1 MAKKKT
7 APPDGPSLIDPAL
20 IAILAA
26 ILWPDDFSNGRTAEA
41 IRRAHK
47 LIESVPDYLRGKKTS
62 PGQSVEEAFQDFF
75 SEIDQRMP
83 EAREW
88 GLAEP
93 WSPEFYQKYKMLP
106 EGVFTFDQ
114 AIAQKVC
121 HSHKTIRGLEKF
133 LRSVKYPEILLRDR
147 VISKFG
153 YERALVKQKAAQRE
167 ADRKRKKKKGPQE
180 ARSKPTVEPT

>member
-41 IRRAHK
+41 ICRAHK

-75 SEIDQRMP
+75 SEIDRRLP

-93 WSPEFYQKYKMLP
+93 WSPDYQKYKELP

-114 AIAQKVC
+114 AIDQNVC
-121 HSHKTIRGLEKF
+121 HFHKTLQGLGKL
-133 LRSVKYPEILLRDR
+133 LRSVEYPEILLRAG
-147 VISKFG
+147 VITKIG
-153 YERALVKQKAAQRE
+153 YERALAKQKAMRQE
-167 ADRKRKKKKGPQE
+167 ADRARKKKK
-180 ARSKPTVEPT
+180 RSTTAKTKPDATAT

>member
-41 IRRAHK
+41 IRRAQK

-62 PGQSVEEAFQDFF
+62 PGQSEEEAFQDFCL
-75 SEIDQRMP
+75 EIDRRME

-93 WSPEFYQKYKMLP
+93 WSGEFYQKSKILP

-121 HSHKTIRGLEKF
+121 PSHKTLRGLEQF
-133 LRSVKYPEILLRDR
+133 LRGVNYPEILLRDR
-147 VISKFG
+147 VITEFG
-153 YERALVKQKAAQRE
+153 YQRALLKQKAARRE
-167 ADRKRKKKKGPQE
+167 ADRKRKRQKRSQG
-180 ARSKPTVEPT
+180 ARSKSAVKPG